1 MIQVTHSQTISTKCM
16 IQGYIT
22 FPRKDFGNSREAPQV
37 PK

>member
-1 MIQVTHSQTISTKCM
+1 MIQVTHSQTISKYM